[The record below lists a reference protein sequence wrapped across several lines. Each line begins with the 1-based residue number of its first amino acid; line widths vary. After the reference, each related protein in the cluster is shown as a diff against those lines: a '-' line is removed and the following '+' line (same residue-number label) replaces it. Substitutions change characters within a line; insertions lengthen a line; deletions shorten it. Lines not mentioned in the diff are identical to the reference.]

1 MEIEMTD
8 QKSNRDIVLT
18 AINTICDHRE
28 AASRTQIVSMTA
40 LKMPVVDEQVRV
52 LKEKGLIRMAN
63 AGFYVPVDQSPDR
76 PVSTTS
82 LPQGRLKVEVGDDL
96 LNLNPR
102 EAFNLAK
109 QLAGLLL
116 AFRSGM

>member
-1 MEIEMTD
+1 MTD
-8 QKSNRDIVLT
+8 LKSNRDTVLA

-28 AASRTQIVSMTA
+28 AASRPMLVSMTG
-40 LKMPVVDEQVRV
+40 LRMQVVDEQVKV
-52 LKEKGLIRMAN
+52 LKERGLIRMAN
-63 AGFYVPVDQSPDR
+63 AGFYIPVDQSPDR
-76 PVSTTS
+76 AVSTTS

-116 AFRSGM
+116 AFRSGV